1 MPMWLR
7 RLWIQLTAD
16 PKRLGVLCTALLLGL
31 LLWTRLIV
39 VSNPPRT
46 AVADDPG
53 GAKKSEKPR
62 ADATKA
68 HASQTFGVREPVA
81 IELSTAPERD
91 PFVISPAHFPKPTLV
106 TETAPVVSKSELE
119 AVEDPMQ
126 VEARRLAQMR
136 ATADTLKLE
145 AAIGGSMAVIN
156 GKTYRAGQWI
166 DQRAGESH
174 RFRLVEVKQRS
185 VILECDG
192 RLFEVHMAGPRG

>member
-46 AVADDPG
+46 AVADDPV
-53 GAKKSEKPR
+53 AEKSEKPR

-68 HASQTFGVREPVA
+68 DAPETFGVREPVA

-106 TETAPVVSKSELE
+106 TETAPLVSKSELE
-119 AVEDPMQ
+119 AVEDPLQ

-136 ATADTLKLE
+136 AAADTLKLE

-156 GKTYRAGQWI
+156 GKTYRAEQWI

-185 VILECDG
+185 VILECNG